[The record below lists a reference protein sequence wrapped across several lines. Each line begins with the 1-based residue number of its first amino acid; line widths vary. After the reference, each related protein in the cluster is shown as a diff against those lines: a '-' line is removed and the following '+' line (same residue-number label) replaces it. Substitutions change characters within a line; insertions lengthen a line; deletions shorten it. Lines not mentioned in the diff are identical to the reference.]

1 MLTLQGW
8 SELFRDPDAV
18 ERYREYLAATNREL
32 NAFTTLTDDPAS
44 IAGSGESASDT
55 RLPLAV
61 KDNIAVADTP
71 LTCGSRMLAE
81 FRAPY
86 NATAVE
92 RALQAGYSVVGKT
105 NLDEFGMGSSTTHT
119 IFDSTKNPWDPTRVA
134 GGSSG
139 GSAAAVAA
147 GMVPVALG
155 SDTGGSVRQP
165 AAFCG
170 VYGLKPTYGAVS
182 RYGLVAYASS
192 FDVIGVLGAEVAA
205 VRALFRAIQGT
216 DPMDQTSFAPDP
228 TVGGAAAA
236 QASANDGQGAAR
248 APGPDG
254 PGRGAGA
261 PAGAVRPRVVGV
273 LSAADADEAVRTRYD
288 EVVSWLETQGI
299 EVRRVEL
306 PGAEAAAAAYYTI
319 ATAEASANLARYNGV
334 RYGHQTAFAENPE
347 ELVRTSRTEGF
358 GAEVKL
364 RILLGT
370 FVLRSGFQDK
380 YYHRAQAVRR
390 ALSARLL
397 GLFDDIDLLLSPVYP
412 TLPFPVDQAQ
422 ISPITEKI
430 ADRYTTLANLTRV
443 PAISI
448 PTGTIDGLPAAIQ
461 AMAPPHREDRLL
473 DFADLLVPA
482 YPRQAPPDYPGFGAA
497 AGSAEGSAKKRSSGS
512 GRAAGRGAQGGAA

>member
-8 SELFRDPDAV
+8 SNLLHDPDALQ
-18 ERYREYLAATNREL
+18 RYGEYLAATNREL
-32 NAFTTLTDDPAS
+32 NAFTSLVDDLSAPTAPS
-44 IAGSGESASDT
+44 SGAAGDAGGGAGSFGPP
-55 RLPLAV
+55 LPVAV
-61 KDNIAVADTP
+61 KDNIAVAGLP

-81 FRAPY
+81 FEAPY
-86 NATAVE
+86 SATAVS
-92 RALQAGYSVVGKT
+92 RAAEAGYAVVGKT
-105 NLDEFGMGSSTTHT
+105 NLDEFGMGSSTTHS
-119 IFDSTKNPWDPTRVA
+119 IFESTKNPWDPARVA

-192 FDVIGVLGAEVAA
+192 FDVIGVLGREVAA
-205 VRALFRAIQGT
+205 VRSLFRTIQGT
-216 DPMDQTSFAPDP
+216 DPMDQTSFAPD
-228 TVGGAAAA
+228 AAGRHPAT
-236 QASANDGQGAAR
+236 
-248 APGPDG
+248 PDG
-254 PGRGAGA
+254 ATGSAAEPW
-261 PAGAVRPRVVGV
+261 RPRVVGV
-273 LSAADADEAVRTRYD
+273 LSAADAEQPVRDRYE
-288 EVVSWLETQGI
+288 EVVSRLVSQGV

-306 PGAEAAAAAYYTI
+306 PAAEAAAAAYYTI

-334 RYGHQTAFAENPE
+334 RYGHRTAFAENPE

-358 GAEVKL
+358 GVEVKL

-370 FVLRSGFQDK
+370 FVLRAGFQDK

-390 ALSARLL
+390 TLSARLHD
-397 GLFDDIDLLLSPVYP
+397 LFGEVDLLLSPVYP

-422 ISPITEKI
+422 ISPIAEKI

-443 PAISI
+443 PALSV
-448 PTGTIDGLPAAIQ
+448 PTGEIDGLPAAIQ
-461 AMAPPHREDRLL
+461 VMAPPHAEERLL
-473 DFADLLVPA
+473 DFAEFLAPT
-482 YPRQAPPDYPGFGAA
+482 YPPAPPPNYPGFGAEGG
-497 AGSAEGSAKKRSSGS
+497 GSDGS
-512 GRAAGRGAQGGAA
+512 GPGGGGAGGRTTGPGGAA